1 MDFLKAEIERKKR
14 QIQEKNVLQPQKK
27 YFKRGDLLAVQE
39 AEYLDKYGISKKGE
53 ADTAPKAEEPVKEAE
68 VEATEE
74 DLTSPNL
81 YPLPKEEVIRRLRE
95 INQAIRLFGESDEG
109 ANRRL
114 RSLVLDEDDNFRL
127 HKSTNDYQ
135 EAMKLVD
142 KQYLKIIEASD
153 PIDHKEKLEL
163 KLYTTKLT
171 YSELQTLAMDI
182 RRGNANHDDNVIAEW
197 IKLMMTLWGK
207 ELNERGEDDKMTLRG
222 KMDSGTFTQTKM
234 YIKPLLKLLKKNT
247 MSDDI
252 RDSLSSMVKYIMHKD
267 YILANEKYMEMAIG
281 NAPWPIG
288 VTNAGIH
295 ARPGRER
302 IFSKHVA
309 HVLNDES
316 QRRWIQGLKRLV
328 TKSQQYFPTDPSR
341 MVEYIKADIK
351 PQVQEEVEQ
360 GAEEIPKGPELNR
373 RTEEEL
379 IDAAERHD
387 PANRWGGKKIF
398 NRQ

>member
-39 AEYLDKYGISKKGE
+39 AEYLDKYGIAKKGA

-68 VEATEE
+68 ADVAEE

-207 ELNERGEDDKMTLRG
+207 ELNEREEDDKMNLRG

-351 PQVQEEVEQ
+351 PQVQEDLEQ
-360 GAEEIPKGPELNR
+360 GAEEIQKGPEVNR
-373 RTEEEL
+373 KTDEDMVAL
-379 IDAAERHD
+379 
-387 PANRWGGKKIF
+387 ANR
-398 NRQ
+398 Q

>member
-1 MDFLKAEIERKKR
+1 M
-14 QIQEKNVLQPQKK
+14 
-27 YFKRGDLLAVQE
+27 
-39 AEYLDKYGISKKGE
+39 
-53 ADTAPKAEEPVKEAE
+53 
-68 VEATEE
+68 
-74 DLTSPNL
+74 
-81 YPLPKEEVIRRLRE
+81 EEVVRRLRE
-95 INQAIRLFGESDEG
+95 INQAIRLFGESDQD

-114 RSLVLDEDDNFRL
+114 RSLVLDDDDNFRL
-127 HKSTNDYQ
+127 QKTTNDYQ

-163 KLYTTKLT
+163 ELYTTKLT
-171 YSELQTLAMDI
+171 YSELQALAMDI

-207 ELNERGEDDKMTLRG
+207 V
-222 KMDSGTFTQTKM
+222 DSGTFTQTKM

-309 HVLNDES
+309 HVLNDET
-316 QRRWIQGLKRLV
+316 QRKYIQGLKRLLS
-328 TKSQQYFPTDPSR
+328 KCQQYFPTDPSR

-351 PQVQEEVEQ
+351 PQVQEDLEQ
-360 GAEEIPKGPELNR
+360 GAEEIPKGPEVNR
-373 RTEEEL
+373 KTDEDL
-379 IDAAERHD
+379 VAL
-387 PANRWGGKKIF
+387 ANR
-398 NRQ
+398 Q

>member
-1 MDFLKAEIERKKR
+1 M
-14 QIQEKNVLQPQKK
+14 
-27 YFKRGDLLAVQE
+27 
-39 AEYLDKYGISKKGE
+39 
-53 ADTAPKAEEPVKEAE
+53 PKARIYF
-68 VEATEE
+68 
-74 DLTSPNL
+74 L
-81 YPLPKEEVIRRLRE
+81 
-95 INQAIRLFGESDEG
+95 
-109 ANRRL
+109 
-114 RSLVLDEDDNFRL
+114 
-127 HKSTNDYQ
+127 
-135 EAMKLVD
+135 
-142 KQYLKIIEASD
+142 
-153 PIDHKEKLEL
+153 
-163 KLYTTKLT
+163 
-171 YSELQTLAMDI
+171 
-182 RRGNANHDDNVIAEW
+182 
-197 IKLMMTLWGK
+197 
-207 ELNERGEDDKMTLRG
+207 
-222 KMDSGTFTQTKM
+222 QTKM

-351 PQVQEEVEQ
+351 PQDMEGQQQ
-360 GAEEIPKGPELNR
+360 GAEEIPKGPEVHR
-373 RTEEEL
+373 RTDEEL
-379 IDAAERHD
+379 AEAAERHD
-387 PANRWGGKKIF
+387 PANRWGGKKIY

>member
-1 MDFLKAEIERKKR
+1 
-14 QIQEKNVLQPQKK
+14 
-27 YFKRGDLLAVQE
+27 
-39 AEYLDKYGISKKGE
+39 
-53 ADTAPKAEEPVKEAE
+53 
-68 VEATEE
+68 
-74 DLTSPNL
+74 
-81 YPLPKEEVIRRLRE
+81 
-95 INQAIRLFGESDEG
+95 
-109 ANRRL
+109 
-114 RSLVLDEDDNFRL
+114 
-127 HKSTNDYQ
+127 
-135 EAMKLVD
+135 
-142 KQYLKIIEASD
+142 
-153 PIDHKEKLEL
+153 
-163 KLYTTKLT
+163 
-171 YSELQTLAMDI
+171 
-182 RRGNANHDDNVIAEW
+182 
-197 IKLMMTLWGK
+197 
-207 ELNERGEDDKMTLRG
+207 
-222 KMDSGTFTQTKM
+222 MDSGTFTQVIFCHIFIPTKGTTIFLQTKM

-351 PQVQEEVEQ
+351 PQVQDEVEQ
-360 GAEEIPKGPELNR
+360 GAEEIPRGPEVNR
-373 RTEEEL
+373 RSEEEL
-379 IDAAERHD
+379 IEAAERHD
-387 PANRWGGKKIF
+387 PANRWGAKKNF
-398 NRQ
+398 NL

>member
-1 MDFLKAEIERKKR
+1 M
-14 QIQEKNVLQPQKK
+14 
-27 YFKRGDLLAVQE
+27 YLL
-39 AEYLDKYGISKKGE
+39 
-53 ADTAPKAEEPVKEAE
+53 
-68 VEATEE
+68 
-74 DLTSPNL
+74 
-81 YPLPKEEVIRRLRE
+81 
-95 INQAIRLFGESDEG
+95 
-109 ANRRL
+109 
-114 RSLVLDEDDNFRL
+114 
-127 HKSTNDYQ
+127 
-135 EAMKLVD
+135 
-142 KQYLKIIEASD
+142 
-153 PIDHKEKLEL
+153 
-163 KLYTTKLT
+163 
-171 YSELQTLAMDI
+171 
-182 RRGNANHDDNVIAEW
+182 
-197 IKLMMTLWGK
+197 
-207 ELNERGEDDKMTLRG
+207 
-222 KMDSGTFTQTKM
+222 QTKM

-351 PQVQEEVEQ
+351 PQVQEDLEQ
-360 GAEEIPKGPELNR
+360 GAEEILKGPEVNR
-373 RTEEEL
+373 KTDEDL
-379 IDAAERHD
+379 VAL
-387 PANRWGGKKIF
+387 ANR
-398 NRQ
+398 Q

>member
-1 MDFLKAEIERKKR
+1 
-14 QIQEKNVLQPQKK
+14 
-27 YFKRGDLLAVQE
+27 
-39 AEYLDKYGISKKGE
+39 
-53 ADTAPKAEEPVKEAE
+53 
-68 VEATEE
+68 
-74 DLTSPNL
+74 
-81 YPLPKEEVIRRLRE
+81 
-95 INQAIRLFGESDEG
+95 
-109 ANRRL
+109 
-114 RSLVLDEDDNFRL
+114 
-127 HKSTNDYQ
+127 
-135 EAMKLVD
+135 
-142 KQYLKIIEASD
+142 
-153 PIDHKEKLEL
+153 
-163 KLYTTKLT
+163 
-171 YSELQTLAMDI
+171 
-182 RRGNANHDDNVIAEW
+182 
-197 IKLMMTLWGK
+197 MMTLWGK
-207 ELNERGEDDKMTLRG
+207 ELNERREEDKMNLGG

-341 MVEYIKADIK
+341 MVEYIKADIR
-351 PQVQEEVEQ
+351 PQDAEGEQ
-360 GAEEIPKGPELNR
+360 GVEEIPKGP
-373 RTEEEL
+373 
-379 IDAAERHD
+379 DVQ
-387 PANRWGGKKIF
+387 
-398 NRQ
+398 RQ